1 VWDKQQNHNSD
12 LGPTCGERFSLPFR
26 TVFSQREQDDTIGD
40 KQKGK
45 DYNADRPTTSYHQEG
60 KDVSVSAC
68 QLQ

>member
-1 VWDKQQNHNSD
+1 
-12 LGPTCGERFSLPFR
+12 
-26 TVFSQREQDDTIGD
+26 VFSQREQDDTIGD